1 MRMHNTVLATARAG
15 ILIAALTAAAIAGAQ
30 TDALKIGVVDV
41 NRLLEQAPQFRAAMQ
56 QLQEEFAPRQ
66 RELVAIQSSLQDK
79 QSTYERD
86 GAVMGE
92 TERLN
97 LEQEIREMQRDFTR
111 EQSDLNEDANIR
123 QNEELGVLQRLLLQ
137 EVQNFARTSNYDL
150 VVTDVLYFSA
160 AIDITAAVLQVLE
173 ETYNREN
180 DGS

>member
-30 TDALKIGVVDV
+30 TGALKIGVVDV

-56 QLQEEFAPRQ
+56 ELQEEFAPRQ

-150 VVTDVLYFSA
+150 VVTDVLYFST

-180 DGS
+180 VGP